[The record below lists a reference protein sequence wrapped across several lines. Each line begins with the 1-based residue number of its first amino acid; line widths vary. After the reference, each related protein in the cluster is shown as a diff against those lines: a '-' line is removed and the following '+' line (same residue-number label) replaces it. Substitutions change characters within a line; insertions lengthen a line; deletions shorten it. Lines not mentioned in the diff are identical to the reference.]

1 MKKTLSML
9 LALAMVFSLSAC
21 GTSGTPT
28 GSSTSGN
35 PNSPGSSGGADSLD
49 PITLSIGH
57 TGAEDSWNQAMCLA
71 VKDKLDELSGGK
83 ITVTVYPNG
92 QLGSDSEMVI
102 SVVNGDLSMQCTNT
116 SSVVNTVPDC
126 GVADIPFL
134 FSSVEDVRAALSD
147 ETFNSM
153 LGESFHAADLH
164 LLMAADQGFRCITS
178 SRNITCFEDLAGLQI
193 RVMDNAN
200 HIAFF
205 TDATLA
211 PTPLSF
217 SELYLALQQGLL
229 QAQENPYRT
238 TAASKFYEVQKY
250 LTMANRIYHTMTF
263 LMSDTAWNNLTEAQ
277 QNILLDAVNESKL
290 AHKDYMTTYNEDAIK
305 DMVDN
310 HGLVVS
316 ELADGEFEK
325 MREMSQSVYELVRG
339 YDEDMYDKLIAAA
352 EEANAAFPAE

>member
-35 PNSPGSSGGADSLD
+35 PNSPGNSGGADSLD

-57 TGAEDSWNQAMCLA
+57 AGAEDSWNQAMCLA
-71 VKDKLDELSGGK
+71 VKDKLEELSGGK
-83 ITVTVYPNG
+83 ITVNVYPNG

-147 ETFNSM
+147 KTFNSM

-250 LTMANRIYHTMTF
+250 LTNSNHVPQCNVIFMGKSTFDSLPAPYQEIVSQAFTELLPTAQQLADESMEADFDFLIEKGMTF
-263 LMSDTAWNNLTEAQ
+263 VDFDQIDGLRQKLR
-277 QNILLDAVNESKL
+277 DACVENAVARTGQTVNPAL
-290 AHKDYMTTYNEDAIK
+290 VDAY
-305 DMVDN
+305 
-310 HGLVVS
+310 LV
-316 ELADGEFEK
+316 AA
-325 MREMSQSVYELVRG
+325 G
-339 YDEDMYDKLIAAA
+339 YAK
-352 EEANAAFPAE
+352 

>member
-1 MKKTLSML
+1 
-9 LALAMVFSLSAC
+9 
-21 GTSGTPT
+21 
-28 GSSTSGN
+28 
-35 PNSPGSSGGADSLD
+35 
-49 PITLSIGH
+49 
-57 TGAEDSWNQAMCLA
+57 MCLA
-71 VKDKLDELSGGK
+71 VKDKLEELSGGK
-83 ITVTVYPNG
+83 ITVNVYPNG

-211 PTPLSF
+211 PTPLRF

-250 LTMANRIYHTMTF
+250 FTEVNYVFAPDPFYVNGEWWNALPEEYQKIILECA
-263 LMSDTAWNNLTEAQ
+263 TAMGEYNDQLIDEGEEKAKQDIIASGAELYIPTPEELQ
-277 QNILLDAVNESKL
+277 QFVDAVQPVYQQMIQEGFCTQEEM
-290 AHKDYMTTYNEDAIK
+290 DQMWEIVRDAAK
-305 DMVDN
+305 
-310 HGLVVS
+310 
-316 ELADGEFEK
+316 E
-325 MREMSQSVYELVRG
+325 
-339 YDEDMYDKLIAAA
+339 
-352 EEANAAFPAE
+352 